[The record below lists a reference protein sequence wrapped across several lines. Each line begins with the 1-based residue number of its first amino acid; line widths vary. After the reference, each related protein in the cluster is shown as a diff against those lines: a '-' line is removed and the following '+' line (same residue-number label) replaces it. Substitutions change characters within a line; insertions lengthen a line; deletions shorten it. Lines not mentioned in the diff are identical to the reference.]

1 MQDERIIELYFNRD
15 EAALTETKKKYEN
28 YLMKIAY
35 NVLSDTEDSKES
47 VNSTYFAAWNTIP
60 PKRPNIL
67 STYLGKITRRIS
79 IDIFRKKTSL
89 KRVSS
94 EYAISL
100 SELSECV
107 QSYSDAPEELYD
119 EKVLADAISRFL
131 RTLPKNARN
140 AFIGRYYF
148 MDSLH
153 DVAKYC
159 GMSETKAKS
168 MLFRTR
174 QKLKKF
180 LKEEGFVI

>member
-89 KRVSS
+89 KRSAS
-94 EYAISL
+94 EYSV
-100 SELSECV
+100 SCSC
-107 QSYSDAPEELYD
+107 
-119 EKVLADAISRFL
+119 
-131 RTLPKNARN
+131 
-140 AFIGRYYF
+140 
-148 MDSLH
+148 
-153 DVAKYC
+153 C
-159 GMSETKAKS
+159 KS
-168 MLFRTR
+168 
-174 QKLKKF
+174 KKG
-180 LKEEGFVI
+180 KT